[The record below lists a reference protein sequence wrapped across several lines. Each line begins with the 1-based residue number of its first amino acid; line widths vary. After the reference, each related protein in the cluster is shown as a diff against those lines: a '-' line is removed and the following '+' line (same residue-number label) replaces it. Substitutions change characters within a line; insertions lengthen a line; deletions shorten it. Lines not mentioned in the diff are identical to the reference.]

1 MRKAI
6 RLQTLIM
13 EFEVRSTEGLFPFA
27 QSVFRRFK
35 GREMLTT
42 RVKTEKLVKL
52 LPVSKA
58 WEDIE
63 D

>member
-1 MRKAI
+1 
-6 RLQTLIM
+6 M
-13 EFEVRSTEGLFPFA
+13 EFEVQSTEGLFPFA

-35 GREMLTT
+35 GQEMLTT

-58 WEDIE
+58 WEEIE

>member
-1 MRKAI
+1 M
-6 RLQTLIM
+6 Q
-13 EFEVRSTEGLFPFA
+13 STEGWFPFA

-35 GREMLTT
+35 GQEMLTI

-52 LPVSKA
+52 LLVSKA
-58 WEDIE
+58 WEEIE